1 MNDKKA
7 SCEAHKNFLWKF
19 HNSKIIPLG
28 LSIYIEPSIVNHNK
42 QFLENRHEKLQTFFL
57 TLMLD
62 VTQYWPTSE
71 QQYLKNVKSKQ
82 DCYQYLLKRIFDD
95 ISNDT
100 QVDRLGSCGFAV
112 SEV

>member
-1 MNDKKA
+1 M
-7 SCEAHKNFLWKF
+7 S
-19 HNSKIIPLG
+19 
-28 LSIYIEPSIVNHNK
+28 
-42 QFLENRHEKLQTFFL
+42 
-57 TLMLD
+57 D

-100 QVDRLGSCGFAV
+100 QVDRLCSYGSV
-112 SEV
+112 VTEV

>member
-1 MNDKKA
+1 M
-7 SCEAHKNFLWKF
+7 S
-19 HNSKIIPLG
+19 
-28 LSIYIEPSIVNHNK
+28 
-42 QFLENRHEKLQTFFL
+42 
-57 TLMLD
+57 D
-62 VTQYWPTSE
+62 VTQYWPTSD

>member
-7 SCEAHKNFLWKF
+7 SCEAHKNFLSKF

-28 LSIYIEPSIVNHNK
+28 LSIYIESSNVNHNK
-42 QFLENRHEKLQTFFL
+42 QFLENRHENVQTFFL
-57 TLMLD
+57 TLMSD

-82 DCYQYLLKRIFDD
+82 DCYQYLLKRIFDG

-100 QVDRLGSCGFAV
+100 QVDRLCSYGSV
-112 SEV
+112 VTEV